1 MTKEELLKSNL
12 NEQVE
17 YINKLMAEGQSLSII
32 CKNIGISKS
41 ISAKIINHGYIFDK
55 INKQYI
61 LEQIE
66 GQETLFNEPEK
77 KQNNVKRINE
87 LNTSIQE
94 NQSID
99 IIECIKTHDD
109 IEKTKEKIKEKTKEI
124 KVTGRPTKPGRVKAN
139 ITLDSVIK
147 QDLQI
152 YCIRKRIALSD
163 LLEKLAV
170 EFLYNI

>member
-1 MTKEELLKSNL
+1 MTKEEFLKLNL
-12 NEQVE
+12 NGQVE

-32 CKNIGISKS
+32 CKDIGISKS
-41 ISAKIINHGYIFDK
+41 ISAKIINHGYVFDK

-66 GQETLFNEPEK
+66 GQETLFNESEK
-77 KQNNVKRINE
+77 TQNNEKFANN
-87 LNTSIQE
+87 LNTSIHE
-94 NQSID
+94 NQSTD

-109 IEKTKEKIKEKTKEI
+109 IEITKEITKEI
-124 KVTGRPTKPGRVKAN
+124 KTTGRPTKPGRVKAN

-147 QDLQI
+147 QELQI

>member
-41 ISAKIINHGYIFDK
+41 ISAKIINHGYVFDK

-61 LEQIE
+61 LEQIK
-66 GQETLFNEPEK
+66 GQETLSNEPEK
-77 KQNNVKRINE
+77 TQNNVKLINE

-99 IIECIKTHDD
+99 IIECKKTHDD
-109 IEKTKEKIKEKTKEI
+109 IEKIKEKTKEI

-152 YCIRKRIALSD
+152 YCIKKRIALSD

>member
-1 MTKEELLKSNL
+1 MTKEEFLKLNL
-12 NEQVE
+12 NYQVE
-17 YINKLMAEGQSLSII
+17 YINKLMVSGQSLSII

-41 ISAKIINHGYIFDK
+41 ISAKIINHGYVFDK
-55 INKQYI
+55 VNKQYI
-61 LEQIE
+61 LDQIE
-66 GQETLFNEPEK
+66 GQETLFIEPEK
-77 KQNNVKRINE
+77 IQDKAKLING
-87 LNTSIQE
+87 LKKSIQE
-94 NQSID
+94 NQSIG

-109 IEKTKEKIKEKTKEI
+109 IENAKEKTKEI

-163 LLEKLAV
+163 LLEKLAI